1 MPQGNRSAIAR
12 GQITQGQITRG
23 LIARG
28 LIAGCVIAAL
38 ASTLF
43 GLIVQSG
50 YPFVLAS
57 AEARASLEVTA
68 EQLAELKSARL
79 ASDCVAFAMMG
90 GLLAASVLSTRQLT
104 RASGHFGDGL
114 VAVAIAILI
123 GLVGGVVGAILATW
137 FDESVDA
144 VNDPMTRSTL
154 RTLLLLVPPAIGVAI
169 GVAIGEK
176 LIAKLPDI
184 LLAALVGVV
193 IALGLSL
200 ILHGTL
206 TTFEASPPLMPERG
220 SNRLLLTFGFLVPTT
235 LALTLA
241 LLRSVGP
248 PVGSLPVDVA
258 SGDDVSGDSLD

>member
-1 MPQGNRSAIAR
+1 VPPGNRSAI
-12 GQITQGQITRG
+12 TK
-23 LIARG
+23 G
-28 LIAGCVIAAL
+28 LIAGCVVAVL

-90 GLLAASVLSTRQLT
+90 GLLAASVLSARLLT
-104 RASGHFGDGL
+104 RASDRLGEGL
-114 VAVAIAILI
+114 VPVAIAILI

-137 FDESVDA
+137 FDESVDS
-144 VNDPMTRSTL
+144 VNDPMTRSSL
-154 RTLLLLVPPAIGVAI
+154 RTLLLLVPPAVAVAI
-169 GVAIGEK
+169 GVAICEK
-176 LIAKLPDI
+176 LIAKIPDI

-193 IALGLSL
+193 IALGLNL

-220 SNRLLLTFGFLVPTT
+220 SNRLLLAFALLVPAT
-235 LALTLA
+235 LTLTYA
-241 LLRSVGP
+241 LLRSGGP
-248 PVGSLPVDVA
+248 AAGSLPVDVA
-258 SGDDVSGDSLD
+258 GGAVGSGESRD